1 MAIELSVVIEADGT
15 TVLLTGTENM
25 YRSFGKF
32 ASTNVRDALK
42 KLIANGLFD
51 DEIK

>member
-1 MAIELSVVIEADGT
+1 MAIELSVVIEADGM
-15 TVLLTGTENM
+15 TVLLIEMENM
-25 YRSFGKF
+25 YRSFGEF
-32 ASTNVRDALK
+32 ASTNFSETLT